1 MGMQWVCG
9 GVTTVPTGR
18 PYLPYLPGR
27 PNPKRA
33 TLTMLKTLKATE
45 TLGWYGIIGV
55 NGVNGILVFTPP
67 PIVVT
72 PRSCGGCHRSC
83 GSTMALILANLLVPD
98 PDSSAPGSE
107 RIHRARGTFS

>member
-67 PIVVT
+67 PIAVT
-72 PRSCGGCHRSC
+72 HRSC
-83 GSTMALILANLLVPD
+83 GSTMALILADLLVPD
-98 PDSSAPGSE
+98 PDSSAPLSE
-107 RIHRARGTFS
+107 KIHRARGTFA

>member
-67 PIVVT
+67 PLA
-72 PRSCGGCHRSC
+72 HRSC
-83 GSTMALILANLLVPD
+83 GSTMALVLADLLVPD
-98 PDSSAPGSE
+98 PDFSATGSE
-107 RIHRARGTFS
+107 KIHRARGYFRMNALA